1 MGDGGQLLHITVVIC
16 VRPGGTAE
24 YTLQLPEGA
33 TVADA
38 LTVSATDT
46 LPGWLDVTVAAVG
59 ACCAIAGAAR
69 KDNARTM
76 GDSAVRMI

>member
-1 MGDGGQLLHITVVIC
+1 MGDGGQLLRITVVIC

-38 LTVSATDT
+38 LTA
-46 LPGWLDVTVAAVG
+46 
-59 ACCAIAGAAR
+59 
-69 KDNARTM
+69 
-76 GDSAVRMI
+76 